1 MLFYSCLN
9 NIAQHRNQRRMR
21 KFYSNPVGNEA
32 MICSN
37 SDDEIP
43 APGTTQKFIK
53 EPAVVPS
60 TPAARETANHGG
72 LGGAIGAYRDLG

>member
-1 MLFYSCLN
+1 
-9 NIAQHRNQRRMR
+9 
-21 KFYSNPVGNEA
+21 

-43 APGTTQKFIK
+43 APRTTQKFIK
-53 EPAVVPS
+53 EPVVVPS
-60 TPAARETANHGG
+60 TPAARETANNGG